1 MVTYLLVVWLAVVAL
16 LLWANACGRPVRDGL
31 DAEGLDEA
39 SE

>member
-1 MVTYLLVVWLAVVAL
+1 MATFLLIAWLALIAL

-39 SE
+39 VE